1 MSLLVFLVIKEKSHG
16 RDSKLLQLFYSVLIY
31 KCLFH
36 GILVDVLR
44 ILSNGAVNREYGVKD
59 YELFYITLI
68 EFSSNIVYLAVFLIL
83 RRIIAFGAPS
93 KSLKSN
99 EIYILTTL
107 SLLSSISYVIPGIF
121 NSFFWFINPLLIAIG
136 PISSVIL
143 TIWGIKNRNNY
154 NLAIGLTNIIL
165 TFLINM
171 IAGLRGAIVGILVL
185 LVILSII
192 ELNAKTIKKYILY
205 AFIPVTLLYFVQ
217 TKLGPLKYAFAI
229 SVANK
234 SLDLQ
239 NPMSYINFI
248 NDFINGEIINETD
261 FEAVE
266 SSFINDVE
274 FRYGAASM
282 FAVGF
287 LRMYNNGYIAQLKIE
302 SNTIKAF
309 MPRQIIGDDK
319 PVSGSLD
326 GTEKTMG
333 MYACYNEITG
343 DNHNMTDFYVSG
355 HYYWQFGFFGV
366 FLFSFVASIFSFSIY
381 FLSKGYELLGQAF
394 WLLSFKPFWFLPKIW
409 MAEAIIMSKTQFF
422 PLGVVLFSF
431 IVLHKIKNIGFK

>member
-1 MSLLVFLVIKEKSHG
+1 
-16 RDSKLLQLFYSVLIY
+16 
-31 KCLFH
+31 
-36 GILVDVLR
+36 
-44 ILSNGAVNREYGVKD
+44 
-59 YELFYITLI
+59 
-68 EFSSNIVYLAVFLIL
+68 
-83 RRIIAFGAPS
+83 
-93 KSLKSN
+93 
-99 EIYILTTL
+99 
-107 SLLSSISYVIPGIF
+107 
-121 NSFFWFINPLLIAIG
+121 
-136 PISSVIL
+136 
-143 TIWGIKNRNNY
+143 
-154 NLAIGLTNIIL
+154 
-165 TFLINM
+165 
-171 IAGLRGAIVGILVL
+171 
-185 LVILSII
+185 
-192 ELNAKTIKKYILY
+192 
-205 AFIPVTLLYFVQ
+205 
-217 TKLGPLKYAFAI
+217 
-229 SVANK
+229 
-234 SLDLQ
+234 
-239 NPMSYINFI
+239 MSYINFI

-366 FLFSFVASIFSFSIY
+366 FLFSFVASIFS
-381 FLSKGYELLGQAF
+381 
-394 WLLSFKPFWFLPKIW
+394 W
-409 MAEAIIMSKTQFF
+409 AI
-422 PLGVVLFSF
+422 
-431 IVLHKIKNIGFK
+431 